1 MTRKFVVGITVLVLS
16 VQAASTSMSAVS
28 NPSPD
33 ADWTDAT
40 RSGAEALPDRANVAA
55 PVQAVVPPPALAAP
69 ASERALS
76 ANPLWAMPLAQFPVT
91 RERPIFSPSRRPPPP
106 AVAPVAVPKVAVASK
121 PKEPERPPLSLV
133 GTAASEEE
141 GFGMFQDQTTKVVFR
156 LRVGEDYQGWKL
168 RSVQGRETT
177 LEKDQQL
184 VPLALPQP
192 SVEQLAIEVP
202 SPAADAIK
210 LLSVDH

>member
-1 MTRKFVVGITVLVLS
+1 MTRKFAIGITVLVLS
-16 VQAASTSMSAVS
+16 VHGASASMSAVS

-40 RSGAEALPDRANVAA
+40 RSGAAALPDRTNVAA

-106 AVAPVAVPKVAVASK
+106 AVAPVAVPKVAAAPK
-121 PKEPERPPLSLV
+121 PKEPERPPLCLV
-133 GTAASEEE
+133 GTAASDEE
-141 GFGMFQDQTTKVVFR
+141 GFGMFQDQSTKVVLR

-177 LEKDQQL
+177 LEKDQSSS
-184 VPLALPQP
+184 P
-192 SVEQLAIEVP
+192 SHCR
-202 SPAADAIK
+202 SPAWSNWP
-210 LLSVDH
+210 LRFLRRRRMR